1 MASEAVATATGSLLS
16 GAWVIAAI
24 AKTQIA
30 L

>member
-1 MASEAVATATGSLLS
+1 MASEVVATATGSLLR

-24 AKTQIA
+24 AKIQIA